1 MLEQLI
7 QLDTTAATENT
18 RQTVE
23 IQEKMQADRAAL
35 TAAERRLKLEQQL
48 QELTRQQA
56 ELTPKQAAAADRL
69 NQCAAQ
75 AEETKPLTARLAL
88 LQAQLPKYDR
98 LTKEQQI
105 LAEVRQQAAQQTA
118 AYTAAGEAA
127 EKPARNKPVWNSGG
141 RNCKGRPPGWNRPRL
156 PVHRLGKR

>member
-1 MLEQLI
+1 M
-7 QLDTTAATENT
+7 
-18 RQTVE
+18 
-23 IQEKMQADRAAL
+23 
-35 TAAERRLKLEQQL
+35 KLEQQL

-69 NQCAAQ
+69 KQCAAQ

-98 LTKEQQI
+98 LTKAQQI

-127 EKPARNKPVWNSGG
+127 EKARAEQTRLEQRRQELQGAAP
-141 RNCKGRPPGWNRPRL
+141 RWNRPRL
-156 PVHRLGKR
+156 PVHRPGKR

>member
-1 MLEQLI
+1 M
-7 QLDTTAATENT
+7 
-18 RQTVE
+18 QT
-23 IQEKMQADRAAL
+23 DRAAL

-69 NQCAAQ
+69 KQCAAQ

-98 LTKEQQI
+98 LTKAQQI
-105 LAEVRQQAAQQTA
+105 LAEVRQRQRSKQRHTRQPVKLRK
-118 AYTAAGEAA
+118 
-127 EKPARNKPVWNSGG
+127 KPARNKPVWNSGG
-141 RNCKGRPPGWNRPRL
+141 RNCKGRPPRWNRPRL
-156 PVHRLGKR
+156 PVHRPGKR